1 MRVTNPPMTAGA
13 IVALLHALTGAD
25 ELSHDE
31 LKDQSINDHHTE
43 AHTLAGHSSEAHSE
57 LTDVG
62 EADHHDKFTP
72 TEHTTIGNGAP
83 HHAGAHSLSSHASRG
98 HDSLTGVSSNQ
109 HHAQMHPA
117 ASHNDQGATGAEL
130 EALTD
135 GSTTSLHAHPL
146 MGSTVGTLTRVLT
159 AASGD
164 VSYSGFGFRPR
175 AIIFCGCVDVDSF
188 AFVGL
193 SDAVGDG
200 GGFHI
205 NMTTTVARLRGVVHF
220 ETANNV
226 YQDGAL
232 WTINSD
238 GFTLRWTKQGSPT
251 GTGTFYAL
259 CLK

>member
-43 AHTLAGHSSEAHSE
+43 AHTLADHSSEAHSE
-57 LTDVG
+57 LTGVG

-135 GSTTSLHAHPL
+135 GSTTSGLE
-146 MGSTVGTLTRVLT
+146 GRN
-159 AASGD
+159 
-164 VSYSGFGFRPR
+164 
-175 AIIFCGCVDVDSF
+175 VDSCADSRRWRCF
-188 AFVGL
+188 ILRVRI
-193 SDAVGDG
+193 S
-200 GGFHI
+200 
-205 NMTTTVARLRGVVHF
+205 TTCYHLLRLCRCRLIRF
-220 ETANNV
+220 RRS
-226 YQDGAL
+226 L
-232 WTINSD
+232 
-238 GFTLRWTKQGSPT
+238 
-251 GTGTFYAL
+251 
-259 CLK
+259 